1 MKIYDFW
8 SDRPEVPLY
17 ASRNLQQFVG
27 VPATLVFMDDCW
39 SPVQH
44 IAHAPAI
51 GDEVDFTDRGV
62 LALGV
67 DEISHGAAYAT
78 LAPFHDMSHG
88 QRREACPR
96 TDFVGVVKLGH
107 KFT

>member
-1 MKIYDFW
+1 MKIYDVW

-44 IAHAPAI
+44 IAQAPVI

-62 LALGV
+62 LTLGV
-67 DEISHGAAYAT
+67 DEISHGTADTT
-78 LAPFHDMSHG
+78 LAPFYDVGYS
-88 QRREACPR
+88 QRR
-96 TDFVGVVKLGH
+96 
-107 KFT
+107 